1 MIYLCKRIEWDV
13 TTRGGE
19 WLMRDF
25 ARPRDL
31 GFSLR
36 ARGILTFYVA
46 RARLLNR
53 FECERETLR
62 FQKFESLTYVS

>member
-1 MIYLCKRIEWDV
+1 MHMWAEFVAGFCP
-13 TTRGGE
+13 RGGE

-46 RARLLNR
+46 RARL
-53 FECERETLR
+53 
-62 FQKFESLTYVS
+62 

>member
-1 MIYLCKRIEWDV
+1 MLHSLTWETEIFFCGFGSRDLLFSVLALNPK
-13 TTRGGE
+13 RGGE

-46 RARLLNR
+46 RARL
-53 FECERETLR
+53 
-62 FQKFESLTYVS
+62 